1 MIVPHDV
8 KGVLLTVAYD
18 GEHFS
23 GWAKQEGSRT
33 VQDVLRAAIVTM
45 DPSVAEVRGAS
56 RTDAGV
62 HAEGQVA
69 AFDTERDI
77 EARGWVLGLN
87 AALPEDVA
95 VRAARQVPAGFEPR
109 ATSRGKRYRYRL
121 LLDPVRDPLLRGRAW
136 RVGHPLDLEKLSREA
151 KRLEGTHDFRAFRS
165 ARDERVNT
173 VRTLRRVAIDR
184 ESDRVCAIV
193 VEGSAFMHNMVRI
206 IVGTLVDV
214 ARGHL
219 DEGAVSR
226 AIESGSRDDLG
237 TTAPAHGLCLEQVE
251 LEGAEGLP
259 ILGGGD
265 AWPR

>member
-1 MIVPHDV
+1 MPEGV

-18 GEHFS
+18 GEHFA
-23 GWAKQEGSRT
+23 GWARQEGSRT
-33 VQDVLRAAIVTM
+33 VQDVLRGAITTM
-45 DPSVAEVRGAS
+45 DPSVVEVRGAS

-87 AALPEDVA
+87 AALPDDVA

-109 ATSRGKRYRYRL
+109 AVSRGKRYRYRL

-136 RVGHPLDLEKLSREA
+136 RVGHPLDLEKMEREA
-151 KRLEGTHDFRAFRS
+151 GLLVGTFDFRAFRS
-165 ARDERVNT
+165 ARDERTNT
-173 VRTLRRVAIDR
+173 VRTISRVTIDR
-184 ESDRVCAIV
+184 ERDRVVGIV

-206 IVGTLVDV
+206 ISGTLVDV

-219 DEGAVSR
+219 DEGAVTR
-226 AIESGSRDDLG
+226 AISSGARDDLG
-237 TTAPAHGLCLEQVE
+237 TTAPSHGLCLEKVE
-251 LEGAEGLP
+251 LAGAEA
-259 ILGGGD
+259 IGGD

>member
-1 MIVPHDV
+1 V

-33 VQDVLRAAIVTM
+33 VQDVLRAAIATM
-45 DPSVAEVRGAS
+45 DPSVADVRGAS

-77 EARGWVLGLN
+77 EARGWVLGIN

-95 VRAARQVPAGFEPR
+95 VRAARQVPEGFEPR

-121 LLDPVRDPLLRGRAW
+121 LLDQVRDPLLRGRAW
-136 RVGHPLDLEKLSREA
+136 RVGHPLDLDRMEREA
-151 KRLEGTHDFRAFRS
+151 ARLVGTNDYRAFRS
-165 ARDERVNT
+165 ARDERQNT
-173 VRTLRRVAIDR
+173 VRTLSRVDIDR
-184 ESDRVCAIV
+184 EREKDRIVGIV

-206 IVGTLVDV
+206 IAGTLVDV
-214 ARGHL
+214 ARGQL
-219 DEGAVSR
+219 DEGAVTR
-226 AIESGSRDDLG
+226 AIASGSRDDLG
-237 TTAPAHGLCLEQVE
+237 ATAPAHGLCLERVE
-251 LEGAEGLP
+251 LEGAEA
-259 ILGGGD
+259 IGGD

>member
-1 MIVPHDV
+1 M

-23 GWAKQEGSRT
+23 GWARQEGSRT
-33 VQDVLRAAIVTM
+33 VQDVLRAAIVSM
-45 DPSVAEVRGAS
+45 DPSVKDVRGAS

-95 VRAARQVPAGFEPR
+95 VRAARQVPEGFEPR

-136 RVGHPLDLEKLSREA
+136 RVGHPLDLDKMEREA
-151 KRLEGTHDFRAFRS
+151 ARLVGTNDYRAFRS
-165 ARDERVNT
+165 ARDERQNT
-173 VRTLRRVAIDR
+173 VRTLSRVAIEKEKDR
-184 ESDRVCAIV
+184 IVGIV

-206 IVGTLVDV
+206 IAGTLVDV
-214 ARGHL
+214 ARGQL
-219 DEGAVSR
+219 DEGAVTR
-226 AIESGSRDDLG
+226 AIASGSRNDLG
-237 TTAPAHGLCLEQVE
+237 TTAPSLGLCLEHCE
-251 LEGAEGLP
+251 LDLTFLGAEP
-259 ILGGGD
+259 IGGD
-265 AWPR
+265 RWPR